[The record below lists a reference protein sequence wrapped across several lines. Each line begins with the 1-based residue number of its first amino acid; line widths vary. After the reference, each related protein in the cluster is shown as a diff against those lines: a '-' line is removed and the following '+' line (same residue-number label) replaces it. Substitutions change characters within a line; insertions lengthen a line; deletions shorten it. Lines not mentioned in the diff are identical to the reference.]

1 MGCVGSPT
9 DVHWGKRRAV
19 APPGRRLTVG
29 WGVALSLSVPLPSL
43 GRQQSGRHWRCAVHG
58 GRKKGVNDVE
68 AEENTPSSTTD
79 AP

>member
-1 MGCVGSPT
+1 MTRTRTRTRTRVKGG
-9 DVHWGKRRAV
+9 GK
-19 APPGRRLTVG
+19 
-29 WGVALSLSVPLPSL
+29 
-43 GRQQSGRHWRCAVHG
+43 G

>member
-1 MGCVGSPT
+1 MT
-9 DVHWGKRRAV
+9 RTRTRTRRGK
-19 APPGRRLTVG
+19 GG
-29 WGVALSLSVPLPSL
+29 GK
-43 GRQQSGRHWRCAVHG
+43 G

>member
-1 MGCVGSPT
+1 MTRRGQ
-9 DVHWGKRRAV
+9 DKKGK
-19 APPGRRLTVG
+19 GG
-29 WGVALSLSVPLPSL
+29 GK
-43 GRQQSGRHWRCAVHG
+43 G

>member
-1 MGCVGSPT
+1 MTRTRTRTRRVKEE
-9 DVHWGKRRAV
+9 GK
-19 APPGRRLTVG
+19 
-29 WGVALSLSVPLPSL
+29 
-43 GRQQSGRHWRCAVHG
+43 G